1 MNTNN
6 VNKLM
11 IVGAGLGMV
20 LSLVL
25 LRYPTNYLSALVAGV
40 GYAAVAGVLAI
51 AAGDYKVRRF

>member
-1 MNTNN
+1 
-6 VNKLM
+6 M

-20 LSLVL
+20 LALVL

-40 GYAAVAGVLAI
+40 GYAAAAGVLAI